1 MNIGTTAT
9 DIDKTPAS
17 RWNAAVYKITFGK
30 IPARKVTTSINL
42 YRDLSILRP
51 PYFQMTNTSKIRPET
66 MFCQKVKP
74 RGDPPDTA
82 AILLRGNVSP
92 QAIPRKINISQFKS

>member
-1 MNIGTTAT
+1 
-9 DIDKTPAS
+9 
-17 RWNAAVYKITFGK
+17 
-30 IPARKVTTSINL
+30 
-42 YRDLSILRP
+42 
-51 PYFQMTNTSKIRPET
+51 MTNTSKIRPET

-92 QAIPRKINISQFKS
+92 QAIPRKISISQFKSYYP

>member
-1 MNIGTTAT
+1 MGTTDT

-17 RWNAAVYKITFGK
+17 RWNAAVYNIIFGK

-51 PYFQMTNTSKIRPET
+51 PYFQITNTSKIRPDT
-66 MFCQKVKP
+66 IFCQKVKP
-74 RGDPPDTA
+74 NGDPPDTA